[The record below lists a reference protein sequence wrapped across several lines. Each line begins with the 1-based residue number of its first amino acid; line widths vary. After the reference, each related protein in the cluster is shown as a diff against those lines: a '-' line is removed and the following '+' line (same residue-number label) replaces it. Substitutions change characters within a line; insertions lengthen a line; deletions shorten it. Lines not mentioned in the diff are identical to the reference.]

1 MFLRF
6 KPHLNQVAV
15 QRQAYIPAARWRTRR
30 RGGDSGGA
38 AATAAARRRQ
48 RRRGGDSGGGLPGSN
63 QGKICSTDIDCVDK
77 DWPGAIVSY
86 IYFTDDAQ
94 PSQGVDENNPL

>member
-15 QRQAYIPAARWRTRR
+15 QRQAYIPAARRRR
-30 RGGDSGGA
+30 RGG
-38 AATAAARRRQ
+38 
-48 RRRGGDSGGGLPGSN
+48 GDGRGLPGSN

>member
-1 MFLRF
+1 M
-6 KPHLNQVAV
+6 
-15 QRQAYIPAARWRTRR
+15 R
-30 RGGDSGGA
+30 RGGGS
-38 AATAAARRRQ
+38 
-48 RRRGGDSGGGLPGSN
+48 LPGSN

>member
-1 MFLRF
+1 MKDVSSLGVRS
-6 KPHLNQVAV
+6 P
-15 QRQAYIPAARWRTRR
+15 W
-30 RGGDSGGA
+30 
-38 AATAAARRRQ
+38 
-48 RRRGGDSGGGLPGSN
+48 PGSN

>member
-6 KPHLNQVAV
+6 KPHLNQVA
-15 QRQAYIPAARWRTRR
+15 AYIPAAR
-30 RGGDSGGA
+30 RGSGGSGDS
-38 AATAAARRRQ
+38 
-48 RRRGGDSGGGLPGSN
+48 SGGGLPGSN

>member
-6 KPHLNQVAV
+6 KPHLNQVSV
-15 QRQAYIPAARWRTRR
+15 QATGIHTGG
-30 RGGDSGGA
+30 GGDS
-38 AATAAARRRQ
+38 
-48 RRRGGDSGGGLPGSN
+48 SGGGLPGSN

>member
-6 KPHLNQVAV
+6 KPHLNQVAA
-15 QRQAYIPAARWRTRR
+15 QRQAYIPAAARHG
-30 RGGDSGGA
+30 GGDS
-38 AATAAARRRQ
+38 
-48 RRRGGDSGGGLPGSN
+48 SGGGLPGSN

>member
-1 MFLRF
+1 MNNLGF
-6 KPHLNQVAV
+6 
-15 QRQAYIPAARWRTRR
+15 IRTFDSVVCYCTKSVLSLSSKFEVSLHFWWIWPTVR
-30 RGGDSGGA
+30 RGGGS
-38 AATAAARRRQ
+38 
-48 RRRGGDSGGGLPGSN
+48 LPGSN

>member
-1 MFLRF
+1 MFLERT
-6 KPHLNQVAV
+6 KPDYFPPDLSVFAFQTSPESSCGATTGIH
-15 QRQAYIPAARWRTRR
+15 T
-30 RGGDSGGA
+30 GGGGSG
-38 AATAAARRRQ
+38 
-48 RRRGGDSGGGLPGSN
+48 GGGLPGSN

-77 DWPGAIVSY
+77 DWPEAIVSY

>member
-1 MFLRF
+1 MFLERTKLDYF
-6 KPHLNQVAV
+6 PPDFSVFAFQTSPESSCGAV
-15 QRQAYIPAARWRTRR
+15 TGIHTCGAAHR
-30 RGGDSGGA
+30 RGGD
-38 AATAAARRRQ
+38 
-48 RRRGGDSGGGLPGSN
+48 GLPGSN

>member
-1 MFLRF
+1 MFLEKT
-6 KPHLNQVAV
+6 KPDYFPPDLSVFAFQTSPESSCSATTGIHTGGA
-15 QRQAYIPAARWRTRR
+15 
-30 RGGDSGGA
+30 RGG
-38 AATAAARRRQ
+38 
-48 RRRGGDSGGGLPGSN
+48 GDGRGLPGSN